1 MQGQI
6 LAEQYSTIRL
16 LDTELRQPRILDE
29 FGERAQWLIV
39 IVRPMAP
46 GRCMRSAY
54 GYEEAHARK
63 PKRPPSIAKSPC
75 SARWLGRKMH
85 GPFVQVQQTRPAVAY
100 PRLRIVIAFGCRR
113 ATVLQLF

>member
-16 LDTELRQPRILDE
+16 LDTELRQSRILDE

-39 IVRPMAP
+39 IVRPLAP
-46 GRCMRSAY
+46 GRCMRSAH

-63 PKRPPSIAKSPC
+63 PKRLPSIAKSPC
-75 SARWLGRKMH
+75 SAKGRKMH
-85 GPFVQVQQTRPAVAY
+85 EPFVHVQQTRPAVAY
-100 PRLRIVIAFGCRR
+100 PRLRIVIAYGCRR
-113 ATVLQLF
+113 APVLQLF